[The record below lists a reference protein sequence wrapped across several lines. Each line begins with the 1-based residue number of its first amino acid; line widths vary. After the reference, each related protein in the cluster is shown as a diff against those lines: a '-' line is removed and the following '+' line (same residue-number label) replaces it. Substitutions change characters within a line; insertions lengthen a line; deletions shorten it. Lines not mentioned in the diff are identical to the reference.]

1 MNQISK
7 SPLTTAE
14 FFIELKQNEKAK
26 IILDL
31 LKPYATTI
39 ENIDQIG
46 KLYADIRE
54 FNDTLE
60 LAHKIYSLCN
70 DEQTRYT
77 ARVNI
82 IRAHLNLN
90 QPKEALEYIL
100 INEKQ
105 KPNDHSNQMD
115 KAMVYFL
122 LNQKPIG
129 EKILRNIL
137 TQPRTKDVDKRV
149 TFNLGTYELSAG
161 NFRPGLRKVML
172 AGRELNIW
180 ESYNLPKENNFTGK
194 IEPGKT
200 ILMCFEGGMG
210 DEIIS
215 VRFAKHFK
223 DKGMNPIWST
233 GRTDLAGIFKRAGFE
248 VITNLKDY
256 KSDWLWCYAM
266 PSPCYL
272 ELEQEDLWYGP
283 YITPLRVKEQL
294 PGNKKVGIKTMGNPK
309 YDQDLHRT
317 IPWEDTINAIPEDYT
332 IYSFHID
339 EDFYHPRVINLK
351 DKIKSWE
358 DTLDYIDQMDMIVSS
373 CTSLVHAAAAMDKK
387 TYVCVPILNYY
398 TWAIPGEHTK
408 WYSDNVTI
416 IRQTE
421 YDNWNAPM
429 TELKELLHDLHIR

>member
-1 MNQISK
+1 MNKLTK
-7 SPLTTAE
+7 SPLATAE
-14 FFIELKQNEKAK
+14 FFIDIKQNEKAK
-26 IILDL
+26 IVLDL
-31 LKPYATTI
+31 LKPYANDI
-39 ENIDQIG
+39 SQIDEIG

-60 LAHKIYSLCN
+60 LAHKIYDLCKDSETKYN
-70 DEQTRYT
+70 

-90 QPKEALEYIL
+90 QPHEALEYIL
-100 INEKQ
+100 INEKE
-105 KPNDHSNQMD
+105 KPKNHPNQMD

-137 TQPRTKDVDKRV
+137 TQPRTNDIDKRV
-149 TFNLGTYELSAG
+149 TFNLGTYELSSG
-161 NFRPGLRKVML
+161 NFRSGLRKVLL

-180 ESYNLPKENNFTGK
+180 ETYKLPKENNFTGK

-200 ILMCFEGGMG
+200 ILMCSEGGMG

-215 VRFAKHFK
+215 VRFAKHLK
-223 DKGMNPIWST
+223 DRGMHPIWYT
-233 GRTDLAGIFKRAGFE
+233 TKEDLASIFRRAGFE
-248 VITNLKDY
+248 AITDLKEY
-256 KSDWLWCYAM
+256 KPDWLWCYSM
-266 PSPCYL
+266 PTPSYL
-272 ELEQEDLWYGP
+272 ELEPEDLWYGP
-283 YITPLRVKEQL
+283 YITPLRAKEQL

-339 EDFYHPRVINLK
+339 EDFHHPRVINLK

-398 TWAIPGEHTK
+398 TWASPGRHSN

-416 IRQTE
+416 IRQQE

-429 TELKELLHDLHIR
+429 NELKELLHK

>member
-180 ESYNLPKENNFTGK
+180 ESYNLPK
-194 IEPGKT
+194 
-200 ILMCFEGGMG
+200 
-210 DEIIS
+210 
-215 VRFAKHFK
+215 
-223 DKGMNPIWST
+223 
-233 GRTDLAGIFKRAGFE
+233 
-248 VITNLKDY
+248 
-256 KSDWLWCYAM
+256 
-266 PSPCYL
+266 
-272 ELEQEDLWYGP
+272 
-283 YITPLRVKEQL
+283 
-294 PGNKKVGIKTMGNPK
+294 
-309 YDQDLHRT
+309 
-317 IPWEDTINAIPEDYT
+317 
-332 IYSFHID
+332 
-339 EDFYHPRVINLK
+339 
-351 DKIKSWE
+351 
-358 DTLDYIDQMDMIVSS
+358 
-373 CTSLVHAAAAMDKK
+373 
-387 TYVCVPILNYY
+387 
-398 TWAIPGEHTK
+398 
-408 WYSDNVTI
+408 
-416 IRQTE
+416 
-421 YDNWNAPM
+421 
-429 TELKELLHDLHIR
+429 